1 MPIQEILMIIL
12 KKEKMSQYRLAK
24 EVGVTK
30 QAISQ
35 MLKAKDMRL
44 SLLLKI
50 LDVLDYEFVIRKVK
64 RNVKARQSE

>member
-1 MPIQEILMIIL
+1 MPIQEIIMMIL
-12 KKEKMSQYRLAK
+12 KKERMSQYRLAK

-35 MLKAKDMRL
+35 MLKAKDMKL

-50 LDVLDYEFVIRKVK
+50 LDILDYEFVIRKVK
-64 RNVKARQSE
+64 QNERKKG

>member
-1 MPIQEILMIIL
+1 MIIL